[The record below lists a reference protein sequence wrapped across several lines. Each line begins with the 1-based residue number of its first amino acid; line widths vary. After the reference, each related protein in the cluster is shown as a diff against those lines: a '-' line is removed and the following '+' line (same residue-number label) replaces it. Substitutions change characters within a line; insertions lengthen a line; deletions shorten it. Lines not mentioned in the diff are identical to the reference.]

1 MKKIIIALVCVT
13 MSMVVSAQ
21 PQPQKNQEC
30 GKQEC
35 CQEKKMCCQEMGM
48 CCGIDSATMKTVMEL
63 RKKYHENFRK
73 ELRQTLGDEKYIQYL
88 EAQVYMKQHRAMHK
102 RMNGRRMGQWSQR
115 RAPMMHHGFHGQRP
129 NAGFKAADWKDKKDN
144 DQDKKKD
151 NKKNKK
157 DNKK

>member
-1 MKKIIIALVCVT
+1 MKKIIIALMCVT
-13 MSMVVSAQ
+13 VSVAAMAQ
-21 PQPQKNQEC
+21 PQKDNQKC
-30 GKQEC
+30 DKP
-35 CQEKKMCCQEMGM
+35 MCCQQMCCKNMG
-48 CCGIDSATMKTVMEL
+48 CGIDSTTMKTVMEL

-129 NAGFKAADWKDKKDN
+129 NAGFKTADWKDKKDN

>member
-1 MKKIIIALVCVT
+1 MKKTIIALVCFT

-30 GKQEC
+30 GKMEC
-35 CQEKKMCCQEMGM
+35 CKDNCCKDNCCQQK
-48 CCGIDSATMKTVMEL
+48 CGIDSATMKTVIEL

-88 EAQVYMKQHRAMHK
+88 EARVYMKQHRAMHK

-115 RAPMMHHGFHGQRP
+115 RNPMMHHGFPGQRP
-129 NAGFKAADWKDKKDN
+129 GAGFKAPDCKDKKECDK
-144 DQDKKKD
+144 DQKKD
-151 NKKNKK
+151 KKNKK

>member
-1 MKKIIIALVCVT
+1 MKKTIIALVCFT
-13 MSMVVSAQ
+13 MSVVASAQ

-30 GKQEC
+30 CKTEC
-35 CQEKKMCCQEMGM
+35 CKDNCCKESCCQQK
-48 CCGIDSATMKTVMEL
+48 CCIDSATMKTVMEL

-88 EAQVYMKQHRAMHK
+88 ESQVYMKQHRAMHK

-115 RAPMMHHGFHGQRP
+115 RNPMMHHGFRGQRP
-129 NAGFKAADWKDKKDN
+129 GVGVKAVDCKDKKECDK
-144 DQDKKKD
+144 DKKKD
-151 NKKNKK
+151 NRKNKK